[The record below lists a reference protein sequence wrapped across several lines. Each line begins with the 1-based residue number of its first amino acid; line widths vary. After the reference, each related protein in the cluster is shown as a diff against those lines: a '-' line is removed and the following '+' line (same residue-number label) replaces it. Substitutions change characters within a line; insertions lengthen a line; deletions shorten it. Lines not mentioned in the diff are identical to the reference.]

1 MKKKIITLGMLCVT
15 ALSIAACAKQTG
27 NQETTI
33 SSLKAE
39 NASLKARLKAYEETA
54 NSNAEAKK
62 QANISGSNTYN
73 QTHGLN
79 EEVFVKNDNGNT
91 LYSFKIIKATTALTQ
106 TDEFYTKGKPQNTV
120 EVTYEYKNYGV
131 DKPMMVNVQF
141 VHAFDENG
149 QAGEDMHMQD
159 GQTEVT
165 ADHSAQSK
173 VWFVMPNDQTSESEI
188 TIEYSNDFTLGF
200 DNKTIKFK
208 VPLEHWYEKQ

>member
-1 MKKKIITLGMLCVT
+1 MKKKILTLGLLCVT

-27 NQETTI
+27 TQETTI

-62 QANISGSNTYN
+62 QANISDSNTYN

-106 TDEFYTKGKPQNTV
+106 TDEFYTK
-120 EVTYEYKNYGV
+120 
-131 DKPMMVNVQF
+131 D
-141 VHAFDENG
+141 
-149 QAGEDMHMQD
+149 
-159 GQTEVT
+159 
-165 ADHSAQSK
+165 
-173 VWFVMPNDQTSESEI
+173 
-188 TIEYSNDFTLGF
+188 
-200 DNKTIKFK
+200 
-208 VPLEHWYEKQ
+208 